1 MIFYVILWNIQK
13 ILQKYNFVKEAF
25 GKVSYWTKTYLVQ
38 STYLQT
44 YIFNWKKG
52 DLTMK
57 VQRYWNNYFHRI
69 SQIKYVG
76 IVFLPLLGHKILCNK
91 GWVKK
96 RGWLQD
102 SKLCQA
108 CWILCL
114 DLQKCYTLFWKPQ
127 IP

>member
-57 VQRYWNNYFHRI
+57 VQRYWNNYPNRI
-69 SQIKYVG
+69 PQIKYVG
-76 IVFLPLLGHKILCNK
+76 MVFFTTFGSQNF
-91 GWVKK
+91 V
-96 RGWLQD
+96 
-102 SKLCQA
+102 
-108 CWILCL
+108 
-114 DLQKCYTLFWKPQ
+114 
-127 IP
+127 

>member
-52 DLTMK
+52 DLSMK

-76 IVFLPLLGHKILCNK
+76 IVFFTTFGSQN
-91 GWVKK
+91 
-96 RGWLQD
+96 
-102 SKLCQA
+102 
-108 CWILCL
+108 
-114 DLQKCYTLFWKPQ
+114 
-127 IP
+127 